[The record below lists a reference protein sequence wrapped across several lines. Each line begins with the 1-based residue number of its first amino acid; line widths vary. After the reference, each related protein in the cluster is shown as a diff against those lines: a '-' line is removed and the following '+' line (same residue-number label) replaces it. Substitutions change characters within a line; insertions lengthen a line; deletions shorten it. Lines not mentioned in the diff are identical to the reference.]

1 MNYED
6 SLSYIKEKE
15 KKGSVFGLDTVRE
28 LLRRLDN
35 PEKGIPAVHIAGT
48 NGKGSIMSFVEEALV
63 KAGVNVGRYISPTIY
78 DYRERWS
85 HNKIWASE
93 EDIAEVLT
101 EVRRAAEGMERDC
114 AGSPTAFEIETAA
127 AFVLFQKWNC
137 DIILIECGMGGRM
150 DATNV
155 IEENVINV
163 LASVSRDHMQ
173 VLGESIEEITK
184 EKLGIVRKRSI
195 LVSYPQIPE
204 VESVIKEYTKNNKV
218 RLINVDES
226 NIKILSEGIDGSTF
240 EYRSASIGEAVEIH
254 IGLGGRYQVY
264 NAVTALEVLG
274 EIMRSFP
281 CIKNL
286 KKRVILKAFDS
297 TRWDGRFQIIRR
309 EPEVIVDGAH
319 NEDAWMRLAE
329 SLKAY
334 YPDRKLVFVIGVLA
348 DKEYHRMIDIL
359 KPLVKKAYTIQSD
372 NPRALPAKELAEEL
386 QKKCIEAVA
395 LDKISDILDVVTND
409 GNVYIICGSLSIS
422 GEVIE
427 LLSE

>member
-1 MNYED
+1 MNYNE
-6 SLSYIKEKE
+6 SLIYIKEKE
-15 KKGSVFGLDTVRE
+15 KKGSVFGLDTVKE

-78 DYRERWS
+78 DYRERWT
-85 HNKIWASE
+85 HNKEWASE
-93 EDIAEVLT
+93 DEVAEVLT
-101 EVRRAAEGMERDC
+101 EVRLAADEMEDDG
-114 AGSPTAFEIETAA
+114 AGSPTAFELETAA
-127 AFVLFQKWNC
+127 AFVLFRRWKC
-137 DIILIECGMGGRM
+137 DIILVECGMGGRL

-163 LASVSRDHMQ
+163 LASISRDHMQ
-173 VLGESIEEITK
+173 VLGESIAEITE
-184 EKLGIVRKRSI
+184 EKLGIVRKGSI
-195 LVSYPQIPE
+195 LVSYPQVSE
-204 VESVIKEYTKNNKV
+204 ADRVIVDYTKNNKV
-218 RLINVDES
+218 RLIDIDEYS
-226 NIKILSEGIDGSTF
+226 IKILNEGIDGSTF
-240 EYRSASIGEAVEIH
+240 EYRSSSIGEAVEIH
-254 IGLGGRYQVY
+254 IGLGGRYQIY

-281 CIKNL
+281 CGKNL
-286 KKRVILKAFDS
+286 KKRGILKAFDS
-297 TRWDGRFQIIRR
+297 TRWDGRFQVIRR

-319 NEDAWMRLAE
+319 NEDAWRKLAE

-334 YPDRKLVFVIGVLA
+334 YPDRKLVFIIGVLA
-348 DKEYHRMIDIL
+348 DKEYHKMIDIL
-359 KPLVKKAYTIQSD
+359 KPLVKKAYTIESD

-386 QKKCIEAVA
+386 KKKNIEAVA

-422 GEVIE
+422 GEVID
-427 LLSE
+427 LLAE